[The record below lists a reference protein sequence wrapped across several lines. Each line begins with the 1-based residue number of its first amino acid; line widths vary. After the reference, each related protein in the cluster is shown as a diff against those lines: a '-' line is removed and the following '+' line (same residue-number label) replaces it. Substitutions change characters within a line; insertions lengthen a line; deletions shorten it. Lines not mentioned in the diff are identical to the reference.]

1 MAGVAAANRA
11 RVLVGQRLRET
22 VRSVAVLAHVTEA
35 EFLIA
40 DVLTRDDPSP
50 FIERVRATIAS
61 SPSHLTASIGVVS
74 TPLTPLAGHPPY
86 DVLDEVLSMATE
98 AMHGAR
104 RAGGNRAQQVLSP
117 HLTVLNRPI
126 GGLWSA
132 EESA

>member
-1 MAGVAAANRA
+1 
-11 RVLVGQRLRET
+11 
-22 VRSVAVLAHVTEA
+22 
-35 EFLIA
+35 
-40 DVLTRDDPSP
+40 
-50 FIERVRATIAS
+50 
-61 SPSHLTASIGVVS
+61 
-74 TPLTPLAGHPPY
+74 
-86 DVLDEVLSMATE
+86 MATE